1 MLEADIG
8 EDKNNLSVIKRGL
21 GLFFCG
27 ISLRA
32 YVNHLRNPRE
42 MDTNDSGNI
51 TLLLKIIFYFFIG
64 IIFIIVEYSIY

>member
-8 EDKNNLSVIKRGL
+8 EDKNNLSVIKRDL

-42 MDTNDSGNI
+42 NLIQMIQKYNNY
-51 TLLLKIIFYFFIG
+51 L
-64 IIFIIVEYSIY
+64 